1 VDTSIVNFCPWCG
14 TRVVGAYCIQ
24 CGAGTSADSIATS
37 TPPPVTSLTGA
48 ATADDESAPESHEL
62 VGNSVSSSRI
72 SGVVQGPERR
82 MLVRETRWVMVAF
95 LVPGVVSAILVLAE
109 HISGVGDIARFATIV
124 RGHPLT
130 NMFLGILAY
139 LPVAAVVPLGLY
151 LLGRTGQDRH
161 TLGLETPTFTR
172 DVVPG
177 LGLGLAAFG
186 CEIVLV
192 LVLHAIL
199 IDYPGL
205 FVNVSLNH
213 IPKYYVVWGIATSA
227 VTAVTEEVLVN
238 GYLLTRLNQLGW
250 TPRAAL
256 ILSLILR
263 TSYHIYYGI
272 GFIFTVPFGY
282 FVTRSFQKN
291 GKLMR
296 PIMAHF
302 LYDAIL
308 FTIVILH

>member
-1 VDTSIVNFCPWCG
+1 MAS
-14 TRVVGAYCIQ
+14 
-24 CGAGTSADSIATS
+24 SAVA
-37 TPPPVTSLTGA
+37 
-48 ATADDESAPESHEL
+48 ADDARAPGEHEINVANVNTSHITA
-62 VGNSVSSSRI
+62 VVS
-72 SGVVQGPERR
+72 GPERQS
-82 MLVRETRWVMVAF
+82 LVRETRWVMVAF
-95 LVPGVVSAILVLAE
+95 LLPGVISAVLVLSE
-109 HISGVGDIARFATIV
+109 HISGVGDIARFTTIV
-124 RGHPLT
+124 RGHPLA

-139 LPVAAVVPLGLY
+139 LPVAAVVPLGLF
-151 LLGRTGQDRH
+151 LLARTGQDRH
-161 TLGLETPTFTR
+161 TLGLEPPTFTR
-172 DVVPG
+172 DVIPG

-192 LVLHAIL
+192 IFLRVLLVDH
-199 IDYPGL
+199 PGL
-205 FVNVSLNH
+205 FVSVTLNH
-213 IPKYYVVWGIATSA
+213 IPKYYLIWGIATSA

-238 GYLLTRLNQLGW
+238 GYLLTRLGQLGW

-263 TSYHIYYGI
+263 TSYHVYYGL

-291 GKLMR
+291 NKLMR

>member
-1 VDTSIVNFCPWCG
+1 MNFCPWCG

-24 CGAGTSADSIATS
+24 CGAGTSADSLATS
-37 TPPPVTSLTGA
+37 TPPPVTTSTSQVA
-48 ATADDESAPESHEL
+48 AEGEHVPVNHEVTAKNASSA
-62 VGNSVSSSRI
+62 RI
-72 SGVVQGPERR
+72 TSVVQGPERR
-82 MLVRETRWVMVAF
+82 SLVRETRWVMVAF
-95 LVPGVVSAILVLAE
+95 LVPGVVSAVLVLAE

-139 LPVAAVVPLGLY
+139 LPVAAVVPLGLF

-161 TLGLETPTFTR
+161 ALGLEAPTISR
-172 DVVPG
+172 DVIPG

-192 LVLHAIL
+192 IILRAIL

-227 VTAVTEEVLVN
+227 VTAVTEEILVN

-250 TPRAAL
+250 NPRAAL